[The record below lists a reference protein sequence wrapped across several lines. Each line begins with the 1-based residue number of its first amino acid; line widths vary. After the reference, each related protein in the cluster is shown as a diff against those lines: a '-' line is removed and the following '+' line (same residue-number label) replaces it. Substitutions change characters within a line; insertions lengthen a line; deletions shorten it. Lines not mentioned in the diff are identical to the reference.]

1 MSRRH
6 ARVLVLATVVA
17 LTAAVA
23 GCGGDDD
30 PGVPDA
36 PLVDADPTAPDAAP
50 REVITAIQ
58 SLVPGELVEGI
69 MTGGPADHAVIYL
82 SAPMMELDWNIHGHE
97 NGSTQT
103 VYEEYNVM
111 QARYVFTP
119 TSQSDWWLLL
129 RNSGPVNM
137 DIDVR
142 VELHGAMT
150 WRWQ

>member
-1 MSRRH
+1 MSRRI
-6 ARVLVLATVVA
+6 VLALLLAVA
-17 LTAAVA
+17 A
-23 GCGGDDD
+23 GCGDDE
-30 PGVPDA
+30 PGLPDA
-36 PLVDADPTAPDAAP
+36 QLVDADPTAPDAAA
-50 REVITAIQ
+50 REVITATQ

-82 SAPMMELDWNIHGHE
+82 MAPMPELDWNIHGHE
-97 NGSTQT
+97 GGGTQN

-111 QARYVFTP
+111 QALYVFTP

-137 DIDVR
+137 DVELR